1 MKIVLTIGG
10 SDPSGGAGIQ
20 SDIKTFQSLG
30 MYGVSVVTAITS
42 QNASNFLDFVPV
54 ERKVIRSQFQSI
66 ITGFSLSAAKTGMLG
81 TIEIIEEIAEL
92 LHGCPAFPLVIDPVM
107 FSGTGARLLDE
118 RALYPLKKF
127 LVPISSLVTPNL
139 HEAAILSG
147 REVINRKQMAD
158 AAKAIFDLGAKAVVV
173 KGGHLE
179 DDAVD
184 IFFDGSTVVPLTG
197 KRVPVKN
204 VHGTGCIFSAA
215 AASFLASGD
224 DLLSSARNA
233 KKFVLGTITG
243 SFESGKGAR
252 LPAHSLGPFSRT

>member
-1 MKIVLTIGG
+1 MNIVLTIGG
-10 SDPSGGAGIQ
+10 SDPSSGAGIQ

-30 MYGVSVVTAITS
+30 TYGVSVITAITS
-42 QNASNFLDFVPV
+42 QNASSFMDFVPV
-54 ERKVIRSQFQSI
+54 GRKVIRSQFQSVI
-66 ITGFSLSAAKTGMLG
+66 SGFSLSAAKTGMLG
-81 TIEIIEEIAEL
+81 TAEIIEEIAEL
-92 LHGCPAFPLVIDPVM
+92 LHGDPAFPLVIDPVI

-118 RALYPLKKF
+118 KALYPLKKL
-127 LVPISSLVTPNL
+127 LVPISSLVSPNL

-147 REVINRKQMAD
+147 REVSDRRQMAD

-184 IFFDGSTVVPLTG
+184 IFFDGRMVVPLTG

-204 VHGTGCIFSAA
+204 VHGTGCVFSAA

-224 DLLSSARNA
+224 DTLSSVKKA
-233 KKFVLGTITG
+233 KKFALRTIIG
-243 SFESGKGAR
+243 SFESGTGAR
-252 LPAHSLGPFSRT
+252 LPAHPIGHQR